1 MVQVDRAVRR
11 GGARR
16 GVPGPRA
23 ARDRRHG
30 FTLVELLVVI
40 AIIAVLIGLLLP
52 AVQSAR
58 EAARRSSCS
67 NNLKQI
73 GVAVQVYTESRKHLP
88 PGGSVEFDTYPQ
100 PAINLAGSTTML
112 ILPYLELSS
121 LYDQYDF
128 SLVTNNGSGKPGTRI
143 DESTLP
149 GSSSRVSTAKIPG
162 YVCPTDGNVNVNTG
176 VGKCNYFSSA
186 GAQALS
192 TAGNNLTPCQCT
204 NAYTAYFTP
213 NTGSVN
219 RSGPFARDWDA
230 TRKRARVCRLEEITD
245 GLSKTIFFGENRP
258 TCSGHAN
265 GGWGNTNNGC
275 GLMSTQIP
283 LNFDSCKLDVASAA
297 GDGCA
302 ARCNWNTELGFK
314 SMHPGGVMFLFG
326 DGAVTF
332 LQESMDHWTLQY
344 LGGKAD
350 GRSVSF

>member
-1 MVQVDRAVRR
+1 MTLSEVVLVVLKGRTRMRPRR
-11 GGARR
+11 G
-16 GVPGPRA
+16 A
-23 ARDRRHG
+23 AVHHG

-73 GVAVQVYTESRKHLP
+73 GVAVQMYTE
-88 PGGSVEFDTYPQ
+88 
-100 PAINLAGSTTML
+100 
-112 ILPYLELSS
+112 
-121 LYDQYDF
+121 YDF

-162 YVCPTDGNVNVNTG
+162 YVCPTDGNVNVNAG

-219 RSGPFARDWDA
+219 RSGPFTRDWDA

-258 TCSGHAN
+258 TCSSHAN
-265 GGWGNTNNGC
+265 NGWGNTNNGC
-275 GLMSTQIP
+275 GLVSTQIP

-297 GDGCA
+297 GDGCG

-332 LQESMDHWTLQY
+332 LQQSMDHWTLQY

>member
-1 MVQVDRAVRR
+1 MVQLDLAVTWSE
-11 GGARR
+11 ARR
-16 GVPGPRA
+16 SVPGRGSARA
-23 ARDRRHG
+23 RRHG
-30 FTLVELLVVI
+30 FILVELLVVI

-52 AVQSAR
+52 AVQSVR

-67 NNLKQI
+67 NDLKQI
-73 GVAVQVYTESRKHLP
+73 GVAVQMYTESRKHLP
-88 PGGSVEFDTYPQ
+88 PGGSVEFDTHPQ

-112 ILPYLELSS
+112 ILPYLELAS

-128 SLVTNNGSGKPGTRI
+128 SLVTNNSGGKPGTRI
-143 DESTLP
+143 DEATLP

-186 GAQALS
+186 DAQALS

-204 NAYTAYFTP
+204 NAYAAYFTP

-258 TCSGHAN
+258 TCSSHAN
-265 GGWGNTNNGC
+265 NGRGDTNNGC
-275 GLMSTQIP
+275 GLVSTQIP
-283 LNFDSCKLDVASAA
+283 L
-297 GDGCA
+297 
-302 ARCNWNTELGFK
+302 
-314 SMHPGGVMFLFG
+314 PGPG
-326 DGAVTF
+326 
-332 LQESMDHWTLQY
+332 
-344 LGGKAD
+344 
-350 GRSVSF
+350 

>member
-1 MVQVDRAVRR
+1 MATMVQVDRAVRR
-11 GGARR
+11 SEARR

-149 GSSSRVSTAKIPG
+149 GGASRVSTAKIPG
-162 YVCPTDGNVNVNTG
+162 YVCPTDGNVNVSTT

-245 GLSKTIFFGENRP
+245 GLSKTI
-258 TCSGHAN
+258 
-265 GGWGNTNNGC
+265 
-275 GLMSTQIP
+275 
-283 LNFDSCKLDVASAA
+283 DSCKLDVASAA